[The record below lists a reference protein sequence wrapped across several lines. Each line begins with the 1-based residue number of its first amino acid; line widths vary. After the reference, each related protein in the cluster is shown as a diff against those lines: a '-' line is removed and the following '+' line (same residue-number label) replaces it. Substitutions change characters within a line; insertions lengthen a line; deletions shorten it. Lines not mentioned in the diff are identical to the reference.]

1 MHCKT
6 NKFIYVHL
14 PKCAGTFLKHFL
26 LSKIYQDYKAN
37 LNTYDKE
44 HDTRGEYSLEH
55 IVNKNKLDPKSYFK
69 FSIIRNP
76 WDRVVSMYNFLGGKK
91 YDYMISSG
99 KERELLPP
107 ITAFHEFYLK
117 DNFDGF
123 VNYCFVLGKLRS
135 FHSGYYDSYT
145 NRLSLNGSLS
155 VDKYYKQEN
164 INEAVSD
171 LSDRFNFKDSE
182 VFTDWRKNSSAAF
195 RNKDNYRDY
204 YSNWSREV
212 ISKHFLIDIDNFNYS
227 F

>member
-1 MHCKT
+1 MYCKA

-26 LSKIYQDYKAN
+26 LSKIYQDYETD

-44 HDTRGEYSLEH
+44 HDTLGEFSLEH
-55 IVNKNKLDPKSYFK
+55 IINKNKLDPKSYFK

-76 WDRVVSMYNFLGGKK
+76 WDRVVSMYNFLGGWKH
-91 YDYMISSG
+91 DYITSSG
-99 KERELLPP
+99 KERELLLQ
-107 ITAFHEFYLK
+107 ITPFHEFYLE

-123 VNYCFVLGKLRS
+123 VNYCFVLGKVRD
-135 FHSGYYDSYT
+135 FHLGYYETYT
-145 NRLSLNGSLS
+145 KRLSLNGSLS
-155 VDKYYKQEN
+155 VDKCYKQEK
-164 INEAVSD
+164 INEAVID
-171 LSDRFNFKDSE
+171 LSGRFNFKDSE